1 MKLKNATKLVVGGL
15 LASMISTAHA
25 GETLDRIMKNKV
37 LVEVTD
43 QAYPPFSYIDDK
55 GEVVGFDV
63 DIAREVAKRLGVELK
78 VETPSWEIITAG
90 NWKGR
95 WDVCICSMSPTA
107 ERAKVLT
114 FVNEYYGAPAV
125 VAVNSDNTSIK
136 SVKDLGGKN
145 VGTQGGTPYEKYL
158 QKELVIEVPGKE
170 PVKPEFPFGDVTVK
184 PYDTEDFAFQDLG
197 LGDGKRL
204 DAAVAGYLTVAERV
218 KKSGGKLKIVDDTLF
233 TEPLW
238 VAVDKGDAEW
248 EAKIKEI
255 FKAMYDDGTLKTISE
270 KWVGRDIS
278 AKQ

>member
-1 MKLKNATKLVVGGL
+1 MISKNAAKLVLGGL
-15 LASMISTAHA
+15 LAGMISSAHA
-25 GETLDRIMKNKV
+25 GETLDRVMKNKV

-43 QAYPPFSYIDDK
+43 QAYSPFSFIDDK

-63 DIAREVAKRLGVELK
+63 DIAREFAKRLGVELK

-95 WDVCICSMSPTA
+95 WDICICSMSPTA
-107 ERAKVLT
+107 ERAKVLD
-114 FVNEYYGAPAV
+114 FVTEYYGAPAV
-125 VAVNSDNTSIK
+125 IAVNAANTSIT
-136 SVKDLGGKN
+136 SAKDLTGKK
-145 VGTQGGTPYEKYL
+145 VGVQAGTPYEKYL
-158 QKELVIEVPGKE
+158 QKELVDEVPGKA
-170 PVKPEFPFGDVTVK
+170 PSKPNFPFGDLTAQ

-204 DAAVAGYLTVAERV
+204 DAVIAGYMTVSDRV
-218 KKSGGKLKIVDDTLF
+218 KKSEGKLKIVGEDLYHETIM
-233 TEPLW
+233 
-238 VAVDKGDAEW
+238 VASDKGDPEW

-255 FKAMYDDGTLKTISE
+255 FKSMYDDGTLKKISE